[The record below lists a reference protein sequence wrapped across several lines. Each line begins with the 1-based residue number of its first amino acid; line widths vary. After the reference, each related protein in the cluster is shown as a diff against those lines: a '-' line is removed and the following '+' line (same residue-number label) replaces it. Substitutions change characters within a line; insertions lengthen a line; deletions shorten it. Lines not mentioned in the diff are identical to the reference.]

1 MSKQK
6 QKASTK
12 RLQKELSG
20 LKVMAEINKY
30 SISYLR
36 TRITMFRAEVAELK
50 PYKYG
55 YDPCEKLPEEGK
67 TVIAS
72 IGSWLLLAQYRNREW
87 HDALGL
93 QMRIYGGV
101 DRWWNLPK
109 VQE

>member
-6 QKASTK
+6 QKTSTK
-12 RLQKELSG
+12 RLQKELSE
-20 LKVMAEINKY
+20 LKAMAEINKY
-30 SISYLR
+30 LIRYLR
-36 TRITMFRAEVAELK
+36 TQITMLRADVAELK

-72 IGSWLLLAQYRNREW
+72 IGSWLLLAQYRDHEW
-87 HDALGL
+87 HDALGS
-93 QMRIYGGV
+93 QTRIFGGV
-101 DRWWNLPK
+101 DRWWKLPE